1 MRLYYETV
9 STPLL
14 SILRKLMASEVF
26 KVFRL
31 VGGTALAL
39 QRGHRRSV
47 DIDLFTDMDYSDMP
61 VAAMREYLEKEFP
74 VHKGT
79 ESMDMPALGYHI
91 FLSEGNEPPVKVD
104 FFYTEPF
111 IFPAIEEEGL
121 RIADQREIA
130 AMKLGVI
137 GSQIFRQKDYWDI
150 HEMLESYSL
159 PDMIQWALKRD
170 PYTITRDDIVKG
182 LQHVDK
188 VQESP
193 MGIVSLKPLEYWE
206 LKVLDL
212 KEEVK
217 AIRPLSPRTRRNH

>member
-1 MRLYYETV
+1 MRLFYDTV

-26 KVFRL
+26 KDFRL

-47 DIDLFTDMDYSDMP
+47 DIDLFTDLDYAEMP
-61 VAAMREYLEKEFP
+61 VAAMRDYLEKEFP
-74 VHKGT
+74 FHKGT
-79 ESMDMPALGYHI
+79 ESMDMPSNGYHV
-91 FLSEGNEPPVKVD
+91 FLSEGQEPPIKAD

-111 IFPAIEEEGL
+111 IFPAIEEDGL

-137 GSQIFRQKDYWDI
+137 GNQIYRQKDYWDI
-150 HEMLESYSL
+150 HDLLESYSL
-159 PDMIQWALKRD
+159 SEMIQWAEQRD
-170 PYTITRDDIVKG
+170 PYSFTKEDIIEG
-182 LQHVDK
+182 LQQVDQ

-193 MGIVSLKPLEYWE
+193 QGIVSLKPLSYWE
-206 LKVLDL
+206 LMILDL
-212 KEEVK
+212 KDEVK
-217 AIRPLSPRTRRNH
+217 AIK

>member
-1 MRLYYETV
+1 MKLYYETV
-9 STPLL
+9 SDSLL
-14 SILRKLMASEVF
+14 SILRKLMSSEVF
-26 KVFRL
+26 KDFRL

-47 DIDLFTDMDYSDMP
+47 DIDLFTDLDYSDMP
-61 VAAMREYLEKEFP
+61 VAVMREYLEKEFP

-79 ESMDMPALGYHI
+79 ESMDMPAPGYHI
-91 FLSEGNEPPVKVD
+91 FLSEGKEPPVKVD

-111 IFPAIEEEGL
+111 IFPAIEVEGM

-137 GSQIFRQKDYWDI
+137 GSQICRQKDYWDI
-150 HEMLESYSL
+150 HDMLESYSL

-182 LQHVDK
+182 LQQVDQ

-193 MGIVSLKPLEYWE
+193 MGIVSLKPLSYWE

-212 KEEVK
+212 KEEAK
-217 AIRPLSPRTRRNH
+217 NL

>member
-1 MRLYYETV
+1 MRLYYEAV
-9 STPLL
+9 SNALL
-14 SILRKLMASEVF
+14 SVLRKLMASEVF
-26 KVFRL
+26 KDFRL

-47 DIDLFTDMDYSDMP
+47 DIDLFTDMDYADMP
-61 VAAMREYLEKEFP
+61 VATMREYLEKTFP

-91 FLSEGNEPPVKVD
+91 FLSEGKEAPIKVD

-111 IFPAIEEEGL
+111 IFPAIKEEGL

-137 GSQIFRQKDYWDI
+137 GSQIYRQKDFWDV
-150 HEMLESYSL
+150 HELLESYSL
-159 PDMIQWALKRD
+159 SDMMQWALKRD
-170 PYTITRDDIVKG
+170 PYTITWGDIVKG
-182 LQHVDK
+182 LQQVDQ

-193 MGIVSLKPLEYWE
+193 MGIVSLKPLSYWE

-217 AIRPLSPRTRRNH
+217 GLSKLDFPG

>member
-1 MRLYYETV
+1 MKLYYDTV

-14 SILRKLMASEVF
+14 SILRKLMSSEVF
-26 KVFRL
+26 KDFRL

-47 DIDLFTDMDYSDMP
+47 DIDLFTDLDYSDMP
-61 VAAMREYLEKEFP
+61 VAVMREYLEKEFP

-79 ESMDMPALGYHI
+79 ESMDMPAPGYHI
-91 FLSEGNEPPVKVD
+91 FLSEGKEPPIKVD

-111 IFPAIEEEGL
+111 IFPAIEVDGL

-137 GSQIFRQKDYWDI
+137 GSQICRQKDYWDI
-150 HEMLESYSL
+150 HDMLESYSL

-182 LQHVDK
+182 LQQVDQ

-193 MGIVSLKPLEYWE
+193 MGIVSLKPLSYWE

-212 KEEVK
+212 KEGVK
-217 AIRPLSPRTRRNH
+217 NL

>member
-1 MRLYYETV
+1 MRLYYDTV
-9 STPLL
+9 SAPLL

-26 KVFRL
+26 KDFRL
-31 VGGTALAL
+31 VGGTALTL

-47 DIDLFTDMDYSDMP
+47 DIDLFTDLDYADMP
-61 VAAMREYLEKEFP
+61 IAKMRDYLEKEFP
-74 VHKGT
+74 IHKGT
-79 ESMDMPALGYHI
+79 ESMDMPSNGYHI
-91 FLSEGNEPPVKVD
+91 FLSEGQEPPIKVD

-111 IFPAIEEEGL
+111 SFPAIEEDGL

-137 GSQIFRQKDYWDI
+137 GNQIYRQKDYWDI
-150 HEMLESYSL
+150 HDLLEDYSL
-159 PDMIQWALKRD
+159 LEIIQWALQRD
-170 PYTITRDDIVKG
+170 PYSFTKDDIIKG
-182 LQHVDK
+182 LQQVDQ

-193 MGIVSLKPLEYWE
+193 IGIVSLKPLSYWE

-217 AIRPLSPRTRRNH
+217 AMIDNLD

>member
-1 MRLYYETV
+1 MRLYYNTV

-14 SILRKLMASEVF
+14 SILRKLMSSEVF
-26 KVFRL
+26 KDFRL

-47 DIDLFTDMDYSDMP
+47 DIDLFTDMDYADMP
-61 VAAMREYLEKEFP
+61 IAAMREYLEKEFP

-79 ESMDMPALGYHI
+79 ESMNMPANGYHV
-91 FLSEGNEPPVKVD
+91 FLSEGIEPPVKAD

-111 IFPAIEEEGL
+111 IFPAIEEDGL

-137 GSQIFRQKDYWDI
+137 GNQIYRQKDYWDV
-150 HEMLESYSL
+150 HDLLEDYSL
-159 PDMIQWALKRD
+159 PDMIQWALQRD
-170 PYTITRDDIVKG
+170 PYSYAKEDIIKG
-182 LQHVDK
+182 LQQVDQ

-193 MGIVSLKPLEYWE
+193 MGIVSLKPLSYWE

-212 KEEVK
+212 KEEVR
-217 AIRPLSPRTRRNH
+217 AVVESDNLGGLL

>member
-1 MRLYYETV
+1 MRLYYDTV
-9 STPLL
+9 SAPLL

-26 KVFRL
+26 KDFRL

-47 DIDLFTDMDYSDMP
+47 DIDLFTDLDYADMP
-61 VAAMREYLEKEFP
+61 IAKMRDYLEKEFP
-74 VHKGT
+74 IHKGT
-79 ESMDMPALGYHI
+79 ESMDMPSNGYHI
-91 FLSEGNEPPVKVD
+91 FLSEGQEPPIKVD

-111 IFPAIEEEGL
+111 SFPAIEEDGL

-137 GSQIFRQKDYWDI
+137 GNQIYRQKDYWDI
-150 HEMLESYSL
+150 HDLLEDYSL
-159 PDMIQWALKRD
+159 LEMIQWALQRD
-170 PYTITRDDIVKG
+170 PYSFTKDDIIKG
-182 LQHVDK
+182 LQQVDQ

-193 MGIVSLKPLEYWE
+193 TRIVSLKPLSYWE

-212 KEEVK
+212 MEEVK
-217 AIRPLSPRTRRNH
+217 AITE

>member
-1 MRLYYETV
+1 MRLYYDTV
-9 STPLL
+9 SAPLL

-26 KVFRL
+26 KDFRL

-47 DIDLFTDMDYSDMP
+47 DIDLFTDLDYADMLI
-61 VAAMREYLEKEFP
+61 AKMRDYLEKEFP
-74 VHKGT
+74 IHKGT
-79 ESMDMPALGYHI
+79 ESMDMPSNGYHI
-91 FLSEGNEPPVKVD
+91 FLSEGQEPPIKVD

-111 IFPAIEEEGL
+111 SFPAIEEDGL

-137 GSQIFRQKDYWDI
+137 GNQIYRQKDYWDI
-150 HEMLESYSL
+150 HDLLEDYSL
-159 PDMIQWALKRD
+159 LEMIQWALQRD
-170 PYTITRDDIVKG
+170 PYSFTKDDIIKG
-182 LQHVDK
+182 LQQVDQ

-193 MGIVSLKPLEYWE
+193 IGIVSLKPLSYWE

-217 AIRPLSPRTRRNH
+217 AMIDNLD

>member
-1 MRLYYETV
+1 MRLYYDTV
-9 STPLL
+9 SAPLL

-26 KVFRL
+26 KDFRL

-47 DIDLFTDMDYSDMP
+47 DIDLFTDLDYADMP
-61 VAAMREYLEKEFP
+61 IAKMRDYLEKEFP
-74 VHKGT
+74 IHKGT
-79 ESMDMPALGYHI
+79 ESMDMPSNGYHI
-91 FLSEGNEPPVKVD
+91 FLSEGQEPPIKVD

-111 IFPAIEEEGL
+111 SFPAIEEDCL

-137 GSQIFRQKDYWDI
+137 GNQIYRQKDYWDI
-150 HEMLESYSL
+150 HDLLEDYSL
-159 PDMIQWALKRD
+159 LEMIQWALQRD
-170 PYTITRDDIVKG
+170 PYSFTKDDIIKG
-182 LQHVDK
+182 LQQVDQ

-193 MGIVSLKPLEYWE
+193 IGIVSLKPLSYWE

-217 AIRPLSPRTRRNH
+217 AMIDNLD

>member
-150 HEMLESYSL
+150 HEMLKSYSL

-182 LQHVDK
+182 LQQVDK

-217 AIRPLSPRTRRNH
+217 DL

>member
-1 MRLYYETV
+1 MRLYYDTV
-9 STPLL
+9 SAPLL
-14 SILRKLMASEVF
+14 SILRKLMAPEVF
-26 KVFRL
+26 KDFRL

-47 DIDLFTDMDYSDMP
+47 DIDLFTDLDYADMP
-61 VAAMREYLEKEFP
+61 IAKMRDYLEKEFP
-74 VHKGT
+74 IHKGT
-79 ESMDMPALGYHI
+79 ESMDMPSNGYHI
-91 FLSEGNEPPVKVD
+91 FLSEGQEPPIKVD

-111 IFPAIEEEGL
+111 SFPAIEEDGL

-137 GSQIFRQKDYWDI
+137 GNQIYRQKDYWDI
-150 HEMLESYSL
+150 HDLLEDYSL
-159 PDMIQWALKRD
+159 LEMIQWALQRD
-170 PYTITRDDIVKG
+170 PYSFTKDDIIKG
-182 LQHVDK
+182 LQQVDQ

-193 MGIVSLKPLEYWE
+193 IGIVSLKPLSYWE

-217 AIRPLSPRTRRNH
+217 AMIDNLD

>member
-79 ESMDMPALGYHI
+79 ESI
-91 FLSEGNEPPVKVD
+91 SFLP
-104 FFYTEPF
+104 
-111 IFPAIEEEGL
+111 
-121 RIADQREIA
+121 
-130 AMKLGVI
+130 
-137 GSQIFRQKDYWDI
+137 
-150 HEMLESYSL
+150 
-159 PDMIQWALKRD
+159 
-170 PYTITRDDIVKG
+170 
-182 LQHVDK
+182 
-188 VQESP
+188 
-193 MGIVSLKPLEYWE
+193 
-206 LKVLDL
+206 
-212 KEEVK
+212 
-217 AIRPLSPRTRRNH
+217 